1 MFTIPKFVLDISSHG
16 QILQSQGKNNK
27 KKSIWIET
35 KWNEKQRFNT
45 LNFHASALLVL
56 RYLPLAENIFQTQAL
71 ASTSRETT
79 SFLL

>member
-16 QILQSQGKNNK
+16 QILQSQGKK
-27 KKSIWIET
+27 KKKNHMNRT
-35 KWNEKQRFNT
+35 KWNEKQRFST

-56 RYLPLAENIFQTQAL
+56 RYLPLVENIFQTQAL